1 MEAQGASPPVA
12 QSQPVLPLLV
22 FLTGLLDNRVICEI
36 STTASVDADLCPVG
50 SNTQIQFLG
59 IVVCFESFCD
69 TQDCIRW
76 RLQVAIDTIT
86 PG

>member
-22 FLTGLLDNRVICEI
+22 SLTGLLDNRVICDI
-36 STTASVDADLCPVG
+36 STTGSVDADLCPVG

-59 IVVCFESFCD
+59 IVVCFESLRD
-69 TQDCIRW
+69 TQDCIGW
-76 RLQVAIDTIT
+76 RLQVARDRIT
-86 PG
+86 RG